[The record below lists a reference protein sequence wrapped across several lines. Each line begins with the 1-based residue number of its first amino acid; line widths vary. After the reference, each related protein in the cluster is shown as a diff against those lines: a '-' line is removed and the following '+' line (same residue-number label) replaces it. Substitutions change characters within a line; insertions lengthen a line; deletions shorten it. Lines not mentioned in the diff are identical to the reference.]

1 LKGILGFPFGCF
13 SSLIIGCVGF
23 VQELPEFLPHMTL
36 NPKPL
41 KTWLLKPDAFLANT
55 GVGRT
60 IVELKSGQ
68 TLFCQGEPAG
78 AVYYLQRG
86 KVKIAVLSKG
96 GKEATIALLSS
107 GSFLGEECIAGPELH
122 RKATAMA
129 LTPVRVL
136 KIERGEMIRG
146 LREEHQFGN
155 DSAPETVIPKISQET
170 LAEMVGITRSRV
182 SFFMNRFRKQG
193 FIEYNGK
200 ISVRRLL
207 LNLILHD

>member
-1 LKGILGFPFGCF
+1 
-13 SSLIIGCVGF
+13 

-41 KTWLLKPDAFLANT
+41 KIWLLSQTLSFANT

-86 KVKIAVLSKG
+86 KVKIAGLSKR

-107 GSFLGEECIAGPELH
+107 GSFLGEECIAG
-122 RKATAMA
+122 A
-129 LTPVRVL
+129 
-136 KIERGEMIRG
+136 
-146 LREEHQFGN
+146 
-155 DSAPETVIPKISQET
+155 
-170 LAEMVGITRSRV
+170 
-182 SFFMNRFRKQG
+182 
-193 FIEYNGK
+193 
-200 ISVRRLL
+200 
-207 LNLILHD
+207 